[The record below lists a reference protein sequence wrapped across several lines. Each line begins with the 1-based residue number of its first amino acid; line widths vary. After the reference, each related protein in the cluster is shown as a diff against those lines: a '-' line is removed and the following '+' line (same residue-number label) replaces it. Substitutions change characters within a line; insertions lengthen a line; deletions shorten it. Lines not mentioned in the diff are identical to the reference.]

1 MFLLMFTFFM
11 NTVQYYHTSLSVL
24 QSSLPYATVEYPPAK
39 SLTPAE
45 AETFAAAVDPAAA
58 ALPDLLGDVPFIL
71 APHVAAV
78 QAGLP
83 VIPDVLL
90 FRDINYNLSTF
101 QYDFSLENSVL
112 QNS

>member
-1 MFLLMFTFFM
+1 M
-11 NTVQYYHTSLSVL
+11 
-24 QSSLPYATVEYPPAK
+24 EYPPAQ

-45 AETFAAAVDPAAA
+45 AEIFAAVADPAAT
-58 ALPDLLGDVPFIL
+58 LPDLLGDVPFIL
-71 APHVAAV
+71 APHVAAM